1 MMNFTLNKQFE
12 YSLVLDFAPEIPNS
26 GETRGFNDQPWI
38 TLGQVSTIPC

>member
-1 MMNFTLNKQFE
+1 MNFSLNKQFE
-12 YSLVLDFAPEIPNS
+12 YFLASDSAPEDPNS